1 MSSLSVVNRT
11 GPGTELSKLWF
22 NVSLKPHDEAVF
34 NYVNDQDEVTSW
46 RPHPEL
52 PKGIRD
58 RLVKAVSRLPR
69 VWLIPLKD
77 GEVFNTYQAGQARVF
92 SHSLAAGFMSVSGQG
107 LTAIRKNIRCI
118 YYRKRPRNDGDLLS
132 RVEKDPKT

>member
-11 GPGTELSKLWF
+11 EPGTELSELWF
-22 NVSLKPHDEAVF
+22 NVSLEPHDEAVF

-46 RPHPEL
+46 RPYPEL

-58 RLVKAVSRLPR
+58 RLVEAVSRLPR
-69 VWLIPLKD
+69 AWLMPLKD
-77 GEVFNTYQAGQARVF
+77 GEVFNTYQASQARVF
-92 SHSLAAGFMSVSGQG
+92 SYSLAAGFMSVSGQG

-118 YYRKRPRNDGDLLS
+118 YYGKRPRNDGDLSS